1 MVLCE
6 PCDELTRSVNGRL
19 EGKSVPPRAPL
30 KSFSLQDEPVDEH
43 GATYN
48 GSHATMLSRHPFK
61 EGLALFPASGGSGSK
76 LSGLTGGP
84 HRMGSGSPVLQ
95 PGGNAQSGG
104 GMQGLSRQH
113 SGQRVVGG
121 MAPYTIGGEGLAG
134 AHNGGYGTAGVGGAP
149 SWDPFQ
155 MVGGITPQQHQYQL
169 QQHQHQS
176 QQRGLLTP
184 FQHQMGAVGP
194 PPMPS
199 LVSQGGY
206 FMDENGIS
214 RGSSGERTSAYAW
227 LPGPH
232 LDGLMRNP
240 SHSSNGSDPIGMYM
254 NFDSPE
260 VRLAAN
266 GSNSRGSG
274 GSDGLNQGG
283 SNTPPDIT
291 GDPRISDASHQEA
304 TSTQHWQQQQ
314 QKQQQKQQQGHVFAN
329 PADPMQR
336 YPTPMSAYM
345 PGIDLPYQG
354 RVGPAIPS
362 TSTWSPHHIGGG
374 YMKREASS
382 PNMGLRSNPTSW
394 STEGS
399 GGLQAQFGQV
409 QPPHGAYLP
418 PHPMPTFMQPQPAF
432 GTYDYSSYPSMMPVA
447 GGVLVRQDRN
457 SQGSAEGSGGGS
469 PPNGGS
475 GGGNIGGGGSV
486 VAMSSMV
493 PGGGFPFDGNPNAS
507 TPGKEDAEDALETPG
522 SMAPGTALR
531 KEMLI
536 RYHEKRKQ
544 RHFKKKIRYE
554 SRKVRADNRVRIK
567 GRFARADAPLTAIDK
582 SSAKNHKDIKEKL
595 AADDGTKHDA
605 EEKKEEKEQVNLK
618 HELSSEVA
626 APPPLVTPDVL
637 PGVTA

>member
-95 PGGNAQSGG
+95 PGGNARSGG

-149 SWDPFQ
+149 AWDPFQ

-184 FQHQMGAVGP
+184 FHHQMGGVGP

-199 LVSQGGY
+199 LVPQAGY

-274 GSDGLNQGG
+274 GSDGPNQGG

-345 PGIDLPYQG
+345 PGIDFPYQG

-374 YMKREASS
+374 YIKREASS

-418 PHPMPTFMQPQPAF
+418 PHPMPAFMQPQPAF
-432 GTYDYSSYPSMMPVA
+432 GTHDYSSYPSMMPVA

-493 PGGGFPFDGNPNAS
+493 PGGGFPFDGNPGAS
-507 TPGKEDAEDALETPG
+507 TPGKEDAEDAPEIPG

-582 SSAKNHKDIKEKL
+582 SSAKNHKDIKAKL
-595 AADDGTKHDA
+595 TTDDDAERKA
-605 EEKKEEKEQVNLK
+605 EEKKEEKEQDKLK
-618 HELSSEVA
+618 HELTSDVA
-626 APPPLVTPDVL
+626 APQPLVTPDVL

>member
-61 EGLALFPASGGSGSK
+61 EGLALFPRLGGSGSK

-169 QQHQHQS
+169 QQHRHQS

-184 FQHQMGAVGP
+184 FHHQMGGVAP

-291 GDPRISDASHQEA
+291 GDPHIRRFTPGGDVHAALAAATTEAAAEAAARTRVFKPCRSDA
-304 TSTQHWQQQQ
+304 
-314 QKQQQKQQQGHVFAN
+314 
-329 PADPMQR
+329 
-336 YPTPMSAYM
+336 
-345 PGIDLPYQG
+345 
-354 RVGPAIPS
+354 AIP
-362 TSTWSPHHIGGG
+362 P
-374 YMKREASS
+374 
-382 PNMGLRSNPTSW
+382 LRCLPTC
-394 STEGS
+394 
-399 GGLQAQFGQV
+399 
-409 QPPHGAYLP
+409 
-418 PHPMPTFMQPQPAF
+418 PA
-432 GTYDYSSYPSMMPVA
+432 
-447 GGVLVRQDRN
+447 
-457 SQGSAEGSGGGS
+457 
-469 PPNGGS
+469 
-475 GGGNIGGGGSV
+475 
-486 VAMSSMV
+486 
-493 PGGGFPFDGNPNAS
+493 
-507 TPGKEDAEDALETPG
+507 
-522 SMAPGTALR
+522 
-531 KEMLI
+531 LI
-536 RYHEKRKQ
+536 
-544 RHFKKKIRYE
+544 
-554 SRKVRADNRVRIK
+554 SRIK
-567 GRFARADAPLTAIDK
+567 AGWVRRSRPRARGPRTT
-582 SSAKNHKDIKEKL
+582 S
-595 AADDGTKHDA
+595 AADT
-605 EEKKEEKEQVNLK
+605 
-618 HELSSEVA
+618 
-626 APPPLVTPDVL
+626 
-637 PGVTA
+637 

>member
-1 MVLCE
+1 M
-6 PCDELTRSVNGRL
+6 
-19 EGKSVPPRAPL
+19 
-30 KSFSLQDEPVDEH
+30 
-43 GATYN
+43 
-48 GSHATMLSRHPFK
+48 
-61 EGLALFPASGGSGSK
+61 FPASGGSGSK

-149 SWDPFQ
+149 AWDPFQ

-184 FQHQMGAVGP
+184 FHHQMGGVGP

-199 LVSQGGY
+199 LVPQAGY

-314 QKQQQKQQQGHVFAN
+314 QKQQQKQQQGHVFSN

-345 PGIDLPYQG
+345 PGVDLPYQG
-354 RVGPAIPS
+354 RVGP
-362 TSTWSPHHIGGG
+362 G
-374 YMKREASS
+374 
-382 PNMGLRSNPTSW
+382 
-394 STEGS
+394 
-399 GGLQAQFGQV
+399 
-409 QPPHGAYLP
+409 
-418 PHPMPTFMQPQPAF
+418 
-432 GTYDYSSYPSMMPVA
+432 DPV
-447 GGVLVRQDRN
+447 
-457 SQGSAEGSGGGS
+457 
-469 PPNGGS
+469 
-475 GGGNIGGGGSV
+475 
-486 VAMSSMV
+486 
-493 PGGGFPFDGNPNAS
+493 
-507 TPGKEDAEDALETPG
+507 
-522 SMAPGTALR
+522 
-531 KEMLI
+531 
-536 RYHEKRKQ
+536 HE
-544 RHFKKKIRYE
+544 H
-554 SRKVRADNRVRIK
+554 V
-567 GRFARADAPLTAIDK
+567 
-582 SSAKNHKDIKEKL
+582 
-595 AADDGTKHDA
+595 
-605 EEKKEEKEQVNLK
+605 
-618 HELSSEVA
+618 
-626 APPPLVTPDVL
+626 
-637 PGVTA
+637 VTAPHRRRIHKA

>member
-1 MVLCE
+1 M
-6 PCDELTRSVNGRL
+6 NGRF
-19 EGKSVPPRAPL
+19 EGKTVPARVPL

-61 EGLALFPASGGSGSK
+61 EGLALFPVSGGSGSK

-84 HRMGSGSPVLQ
+84 HRSGSGSLGLQ
-95 PGGNAQSGG
+95 PGSGKTQSGG

-134 AHNGGYGTAGVGGAP
+134 AHNYGTAGVGGAP
-149 SWDPFQ
+149 AWDPFQ

-169 QQHQHQS
+169 QQQQHQS
-176 QQRGLLTP
+176 QQQRGLLP
-184 FQHQMGAVGP
+184 QFHHQMGGAGP

-199 LVSQGGY
+199 LVNQGGVPGY
-206 FMDENGIS
+206 FMDETGIS
-214 RGSSGERTSAYAW
+214 RGSSGERSAYAW

-232 LDGLMRNP
+232 FDGLMRNP

-266 GSNSRGSG
+266 GSNSAGGSG
-274 GSDGLNQGG
+274 GSDGRNQGG
-283 SNTPPDIT
+283 SNTPPEIT

-314 QKQQQKQQQGHVFAN
+314 QQGQVFAN
-329 PADPMQR
+329 PADPMQQQR

-345 PGIDLPYQG
+345 PGMDFPYQG
-354 RVGPAIPS
+354 RVGTAIPS

-374 YMKREASS
+374 SWKGRGSS
-382 PNMGLRSNPTSW
+382 PNLGLRSNPTSW

-399 GGLQAQFGQV
+399 GGLQAQFGQG
-409 QPPHGAYLP
+409 QPPHGVYLP
-418 PHPMPTFMQPQPAF
+418 AHPTPAFMQPQNPF

-486 VAMSSMV
+486 VAMSSML
-493 PGGGFPFDGNPNAS
+493 PGGFPFEG
-507 TPGKEDAEDALETPG
+507 TPGAGTPGQEDGEDGAIEHPG

-582 SSAKNHKDIKEKL
+582 SSVKNHKDIKTE
-595 AADDGTKHDA
+595 TTDA
-605 EEKKEEKEQVNLK
+605 EHDEEDVKKEDKEQDKLK

-626 APPPLVTPDVL
+626 APALVTPDVL